1 MVPGTDSEFLSQAT
15 LSGSAIPRQ
24 EWTVDPWLRN
34 TMVARRSAEA
44 GQLASFL
51 SAHSVA
57 QPCLSTRGPG
67 RPCRGTGCRSA
78 ARRCG

>member
-24 EWTVDPWLRN
+24 EWTVDPWLQN
-34 TMVARRSAEA
+34 TMVAHHSAE
-44 GQLASFL
+44 ASFL

-78 ARRCG
+78 ARRYG